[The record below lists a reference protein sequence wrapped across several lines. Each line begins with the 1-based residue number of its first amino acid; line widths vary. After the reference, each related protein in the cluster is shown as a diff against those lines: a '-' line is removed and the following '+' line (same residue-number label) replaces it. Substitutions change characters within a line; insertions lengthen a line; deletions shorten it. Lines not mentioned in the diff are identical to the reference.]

1 MSFLFDKSP
10 LPTSQYGHQ
19 IEAKTLAR
27 RDDPSTSHK
36 AAAEV
41 NLSESQ
47 RLFVAAIRGSNYPL
61 TAAEAAA
68 AAVPI
73 DDIAKVQSVMAKRE
87 TIRKR
92 AAELVRLGV
101 VKVDDSREC
110 KVTGNEAQTYRV
122 V

>member
-19 IEAKTLAR
+19 IQPRELAR
-27 RDDPSTSHK
+27 REDPPTSHK

-41 NLSESQ
+41 NLSENQ
-47 RLFVAAIRGSNYPL
+47 RLFIAALRGSKYPL

-68 AAVPI
+68 AAVPL
-73 DDIAKVQSVMAKRE
+73 DDIAKASSVMAKRE

-92 AAELVRLGV
+92 AAELVRLKKI
-101 VKVDDSREC
+101 KVDGSREC